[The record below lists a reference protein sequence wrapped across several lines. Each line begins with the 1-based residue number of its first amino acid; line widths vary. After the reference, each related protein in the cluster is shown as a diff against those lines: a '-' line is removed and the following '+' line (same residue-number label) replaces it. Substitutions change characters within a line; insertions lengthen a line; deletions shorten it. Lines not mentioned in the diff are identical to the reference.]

1 MMMMMMIMM
10 MMMMMMMMM
19 FVQPACFYLCFRFQ
33 FESSSP
39 VLYSVVSHFR
49 FQFSGVAIT
58 SKAGPPL
65 IKADL
70 FFWFDRFPFSA

>member
-1 MMMMMMIMM
+1 MMLLLLL
-10 MMMMMMMMM
+10 
-19 FVQPACFYLCFRFQ
+19 FVQPVCFYLFFRFQ

-39 VLYSVVSHFR
+39 VLYSVVYNFR

-65 IKADL
+65 IKADI
-70 FFWFDRFPFSA
+70 FFWFNSFPFSA